1 MKSQSIAALLASAT
15 LALAD
20 VTYRSRPD
28 LSPPHLNITIPC
40 RDNCE
45 TGYLFVSPFTTYGEP
60 DDRVSYQVAPYILT
74 NTGDLVWSGFG
85 YFAGWTGN
93 LQAARY
99 RGQDVLFSFEG
110 LHNGNHG
117 HGHGHHTLLSAHYDV
132 IKTLRAGGNRV
143 SDKHE
148 FEIVD
153 ESTALLQVY
162 QPAQRNLTAFGG
174 DDSQTWIVDA
184 IFQELD
190 IATGKIVFEWSSLD
204 HVSPD
209 ESALPLPRGLAGVG
223 RSSATAWDY
232 FHINSVAKGKDGH
245 YLVSARHAS
254 TIFKINGTDGSVIWR
269 LGGNHSD
276 FELGEGVR
284 FGFQHHA
291 RYFVEEPKGE
301 RDVLSLFD
309 NSVYGSE
316 SAGTGNEIR
325 VNPYT
330 RGKYIS
336 LDHVNKTA
344 TLVRALEPPA
354 VSAPEFAKGDPPI
367 LTKSQGSLQSLP
379 GGGDFINWGSEGQIT
394 EYDREGV
401 PIFHAFLGRD
411 FLRERL
417 QNYRAFR
424 FNWTGISPETPAV
437 YAEESASGGAVRL
450 FVSWNGDT
458 ITQAWRFSWTEET
471 DIIDADGKT
480 TVAKVY
486 KTKVV
491 PRRGFETSTRVQQP
505 SGVRV
510 ISVQAEA
517 LDVNGHVLGTSSH
530 VDVQVALTKYISGAA
545 ENDAQ
550 EKVTEGQKVL
560 GYNNEL

>member
-1 MKSQSIAALLASAT
+1 MRSQTFLFLVSAT
-15 LALAD
+15 SVLAD
-20 VTYRSRPD
+20 STYRSRPD

-40 RDNCE
+40 RDNTCE
-45 TGYLFVSPFTTYGEP
+45 KGYLFVSPFTTYGEP
-60 DDRVSYQVAPYILT
+60 DDRVSYQVAPYILSD
-74 NTGDLVWSGFG
+74 TGDLVWSGFG
-85 YFAGWTGN
+85 YYAGWTGN

-99 RGQDVLFSFEG
+99 HGQDVLFSFEG

-117 HGHGHHTLLSAHYDV
+117 HGHGHHTLLNQHYDV
-132 IKTLRAGGNRV
+132 VRTLRAGGHRV

-148 FEIVD
+148 FDIVN
-153 ESTALLQVY
+153 ETTALLQIY
-162 QPAQRNLTAFGG
+162 QPVQRDLSAFGG
-174 DDSQTWIVDA
+174 NASQTWIVDA
-184 IFQELD
+184 RFQELD

-223 RSSATAWDY
+223 TSSATAWDY
-232 FHINSVAKGKDGH
+232 YHINSVAKGADGH

-254 TIFKINGTDGSVIWR
+254 TIYKINGTDGSVIWQ

-276 FELGEGVR
+276 YALGDGVR

-291 RYFVEEPKGE
+291 RYFFEDPKGE
-301 RDVLSLFD
+301 RDVLTLFD

-316 SAGTGNEIR
+316 SAGPGSEIR
-325 VNPYT
+325 INPYS
-330 RGKYIS
+330 RGKYIA
-336 LDHVNKTA
+336 LDHVAKTA

-354 VSAPEFAKGDPPI
+354 VSAPKLAVGDDPI

-394 EYDREGV
+394 EYDGSGV
-401 PIFHAFLGRD
+401 PVFHAFFGRG

-437 YAEESASGGAVRL
+437 FAEASDNTVRL

-458 ITQAWRFSWTEET
+458 VTQAWRFSWVEET
-471 DIIDADGKT
+471 DAIDGNGKT
-480 TVAKVY
+480 TVVKTY
-486 KTKVV
+486 KDKVV
-491 PRRGFETSTRVQQP
+491 PRRGFETSTRVNRA
-505 SGVRV
+505 SDVRV
-510 ISVQAEA
+510 LSVRAEA
-517 LDVNGHVLGTSSH
+517 LDADQRVLGASSK
-530 VDVQVALTKYISGAA
+530 VNVQPSLVKYVGDKKEAA
-545 ENDAQ
+545 
-550 EKVTEGQKVL
+550 VGQKTLAVD
-560 GYNNEL
+560 NEL